1 MAGRAGLRRPTEVAW
16 PRTLV
21 PGDRVAIVS
30 PGGPPRRERVEAGLA
45 LLRSWGLAPDEPRG
59 SAAHWIFSGD
69 DDERRRLLQA
79 ALDDEGI
86 KAVLCSR
93 GGYGTQR
100 IVDDLD
106 VGAFVER
113 RAAFVGFSDATP
125 LIAKLNA
132 AGLVALH
139 GPCLAWDDEHNGDV
153 ARESLREALLG
164 TEPFELHGAAGVT
177 QDWDVPTTPVEGRI
191 VGGNLTLVATCV
203 GTATQVR
210 ADGAIVLLEE
220 DDETSRQVDR
230 LLTQLLRSGALAGV
244 AAFMLGHL
252 TREGPSDGRPALEVV
267 RERLTPLG
275 VPVVGGFQVGH
286 GDEQLTV
293 PLGAPAT
300 LDPATARL
308 TIPRRRS
315 GASTARPRP
324 RQPAV

>member
-1 MAGRAGLRRPTEVAW
+1 MVSVAGGGRSTSEVTW
-16 PRTLV
+16 PRPLV

-30 PGGPPRRERVEAGLA
+30 PGGPPEPERVEAGLA
-45 LLRSWGLAPDEPRG
+45 LLRSWGLEPDEPHRG
-59 SAAHWIFSGD
+59 SAHWIFSGD

-113 RAAFVGFSDATP
+113 RATFVGFSDATP

-139 GPCLAWDDEHNGDV
+139 GPCLAWDDEHNGDE

-164 TEPFELHGAAGVT
+164 TDPLELLGTADMT
-177 QDWDVPTTPVEGRI
+177 DDWDVPATPVEGPL
-191 VGGNLTLVATCV
+191 VGGNLTLLATCV
-203 GTATQVR
+203 GTGTEIR

-220 DDETSRQVDR
+220 DDESSRQVDR
-230 LLTQLLRSGALAGV
+230 LLTQLLRSGALAG
-244 AAFMLGHL
+244 AAGYVLGQL
-252 TREGPSDGRPALEVV
+252 TREGPSDGRTALEVV
-267 RERLTPLG
+267 RERLAPLG
-275 VPVVGGFQVGH
+275 VPIVGGFQVGH

-300 LDPATARL
+300 LDPAAARL
-308 TIPRRRS
+308 TIPRRQAGR
-315 GASTARPRP
+315 R
-324 RQPAV
+324 

>member
-1 MAGRAGLRRPTEVAW
+1 MAGVGRSSMVTW
-16 PRTLV
+16 PRPLIA
-21 PGDRVAIVS
+21 GDRVAIVS
-30 PGGPPRRERVEAGLA
+30 PGGPPRPERVEAGLA
-45 LLRSWGLAPDEPRG
+45 LLRRWGLEPDEPRG
-59 SAAHWIFSGD
+59 AGPQWIFSGD
-69 DDERRRLLQA
+69 DDERRHLLQA

-93 GGYGTQR
+93 GGYGAQR

-113 RAAFVGFSDATP
+113 RGMFVGFSDATP
-125 LIAKLNA
+125 LIAKLNS
-132 AGLVALH
+132 AGLVAMH
-139 GPCLAWDDEHNGDV
+139 GPCLAWDDERNGEV
-153 ARESLREALLG
+153 ARDSLRQALLG
-164 TEPFELHGAAGVT
+164 TEPVELQGSSDLTRAWGLPEKH
-177 QDWDVPTTPVEGRI
+177 VEGRL
-191 VGGNLTLVATCV
+191 VGGNLTLLATCV
-203 GTATQVR
+203 GTATQVH

-244 AAFMLGHL
+244 AAFAIGQITH
-252 TREGPSDGRPALEVV
+252 EGPDQGRPAIEVI
-267 RERLTPLG
+267 RERLAPLG

-308 TIPRRRS
+308 TIPRS
-315 GASTARPRP
+315 
-324 RQPAV
+324 